1 MTYAHET
8 CCAHLKIQYCRESLE
23 GLTHDWWECAS
34 CKMLFAPQG
43 RASLPQWIPISE
55 RMPTREDADE
65 LGEVVWKWAHGGTS
79 AARFGS
85 HPEGAVA
92 WLPLP
97 RYTPPK
103 PRKWDAWD
111 AADGSVR
118 WSIWTSD
125 AYSKPFQV
133 VELTPAVRAALE
145 KEGLLP

>member
-1 MTYAHET
+1 M
-8 CCAHLKIQYCRESLE
+8 SN
-23 GLTHDWWECAS
+23 
-34 CKMLFAPQG
+34 
-43 RASLPQWIPISE
+43 WIPVSE

-65 LGEVVWKWAHGGTS
+65 RGEVVWRWADGTTCTG
-79 AARFGS
+79 RFEDSGDEDD
-85 HPEGAVA
+85 PAVA

-97 RYTPPK
+97 RYMPPK